1 MTYQPAWNYE
11 LHHTNSIMLKIFKV
25 HSKRQNTVMKIIL
38 FLWVLA
44 PHGLVHRYTNFSEK
58 QTVSIFGAEESVPIQ
73 EKTHRREF
81 RKALQQRRSKLDS
94 VCSVKK
100 YSVCNENTSFE
111 SGLWGFRFKVWFLR
125 GFILYENELQVCITR
140 YYTYCSVRSLF
151 FACNDSTTTRKNKP
165 ISGV

>member
-1 MTYQPAWNYE
+1 VRFEVLTAVKMTMWTCN
-11 LHHTNSIMLKIFKV
+11 V
-25 HSKRQNTVMKIIL
+25 
-38 FLWVLA
+38 
-44 PHGLVHRYTNFSEK
+44 SEK

-111 SGLWGFRFKVWFLR
+111 SGL
-125 GFILYENELQVCITR
+125 
-140 YYTYCSVRSLF
+140 
-151 FACNDSTTTRKNKP
+151 
-165 ISGV
+165 